1 MKPPKHFLFFVV
13 RFRFILA
20 MNRREEARKHK
31 SLDTVA
37 LIKAIPKLR
46 KVSPRTSLDPTPG
59 GRSDFEVW
67 IIQLWSSM
75 RVLHQRCRSLDAGP
89 QAKGQLEFRHFQPCQ
104 KRVAGQTS
112 FSGGIWESLMVCIGA
127 TSRLRA
133 VFIGGMAAE
142 TSTNVSRFQRDS
154 WRVERGPD
162 LYLKQTMTMAMTF
175 LTWRADI
182 MLLISC
188 TRERMEQHRW
198 FLFG

>member
-1 MKPPKHFLFFVV
+1 MPNISGPITGGAV
-13 RFRFILA
+13 RFWGVDHPVVVFHEGL
-20 MNRREEARKHK
+20 
-31 SLDTVA
+31 T
-37 LIKAIPKLR
+37 PKVPELGR
-46 KVSPRTSLDPTPG
+46 WSTSE
-59 GRSDFEVW
+59 RS
-67 IIQLWSSM
+67 
-75 RVLHQRCRSLDAGP
+75 AGT
-89 QAKGQLEFRHFQPCQ
+89 RHFQPCQ

-182 MLLISC
+182 LLLISC

-198 FLFG
+198 FFFG